1 MSYKVLGNGSF
12 PIDVCRSDRIM
23 NPWEEISLSDYEN
36 HMSLSSVNQL
46 QAMNKM
52 MKFQFEAY
60 PVTSAIVFG
69 VAGGN
74 GLEHVNLKKYSKI
87 YGIDINNAY
96 LDNVKKRYSFME
108 DILECKRIDLTCEPD
123 MLPEAELVIANLV
136 IEYVGLEPFK
146 KGILKTG
153 ARYVS
158 CIIQINTDEESWVSD
173 SPYLHSF
180 DGLDAVH
187 HQMEEQSLVMAMNEI
202 GFDLLKKD
210 AMPLPN
216 GKKLVM
222 LDFER

>member
-1 MSYKVLGNGSF
+1 
-12 PIDVCRSDRIM
+12 M

-52 MKFQFEAY
+52 MKFQLEAY

-158 CIIQINTDEESWVSD
+158 CIIQINTDEEFWVSD

-216 GKKLVM
+216 GKNLVM

>member
-1 MSYKVLGNGSF
+1 
-12 PIDVCRSDRIM
+12 M
-23 NPWEEISLSDYEN
+23 NSWEEISLSDYEN

-108 DILECKRIDLTCEPD
+108 DILECRRIDLTCETD

-187 HQMEEQSLVMAMNEI
+187 HQMEEQSLVIAMNEI

-210 AMPLPN
+210 AIPLPN
-216 GKKLVM
+216 GKKLMM

>member
-1 MSYKVLGNGSF
+1 
-12 PIDVCRSDRIM
+12 M

-202 GFDLLKKD
+202 GFDMLKKD

>member
-1 MSYKVLGNGSF
+1 
-12 PIDVCRSDRIM
+12 M

-108 DILECKRIDLTCEPD
+108 DILECKRIDLTCESD

-158 CIIQINTDEESWVSD
+158 CIIQINTDKESWVSD

>member
-1 MSYKVLGNGSF
+1 
-12 PIDVCRSDRIM
+12 M

-108 DILECKRIDLTCEPD
+108 DILECKRIDLTCETD

-158 CIIQINTDEESWVSD
+158 CIIQINTDEEFWVSD

>member
-1 MSYKVLGNGSF
+1 
-12 PIDVCRSDRIM
+12 M

-96 LDNVKKRYSFME
+96 LDNVKKRYSFMQ
-108 DILECKRIDLTCEPD
+108 DILECKRIDLTCETD

-146 KGILKTG
+146 KGIIKTG

>member
-1 MSYKVLGNGSF
+1 
-12 PIDVCRSDRIM
+12 M

-187 HQMEEQSLVMAMNEI
+187 HQMEEQSLVMTMNEI

>member
-1 MSYKVLGNGSF
+1 MV
-12 PIDVCRSDRIM
+12 IDEVKSAVYREDRIM

-36 HMSLSSVNQL
+36 HMSLASVNQL

-52 MKFQFEAY
+52 MKLQFEAY
-60 PVTSAIVFG
+60 PVTSAIVLG
-69 VAGGN
+69 IAGGN

-87 YGIDINNAY
+87 YAIDINEEY
-96 LDNVKKRYSFME
+96 LDATRKRYSSMGT
-108 DILECKRIDLTCEPD
+108 ILKCMRVDLTCEPD
-123 MLPEAELVIANLV
+123 MLPEADLVIANLV
-136 IEYVGLEPFK
+136 IEYVGYEAFK
-146 KGILKTG
+146 RAILKTG

-158 CIIQINTDEESWVSD
+158 GIIQINTDEGAWVSD

-187 HQMEEQSLVMAMNEI
+187 HQMEEQSLIMKMSEI
-202 GFDLLKKD
+202 GYCLIKTSDTS
-210 AMPLPN
+210 LPN

>member
-1 MSYKVLGNGSF
+1 
-12 PIDVCRSDRIM
+12 M

-74 GLEHVNLKKYSKI
+74 GLEHVNLRKYSKI

-108 DILECKRIDLTCEPD
+108 DILECKRIDLTCETD

>member
-1 MSYKVLGNGSF
+1 
-12 PIDVCRSDRIM
+12 M

-216 GKKLVM
+216 GKNLVM

>member
-1 MSYKVLGNGSF
+1 
-12 PIDVCRSDRIM
+12 M

-36 HMSLSSVNQL
+36 HLSLSSVNQL

-96 LDNVKKRYSFME
+96 LDNVKKRYSFMQ
-108 DILECKRIDLTCEPD
+108 DILECKRIDLTCETD

-146 KGILKTG
+146 KGIIKTG

-222 LDFER
+222 LDFERSIQVCLTK

>member
-1 MSYKVLGNGSF
+1 
-12 PIDVCRSDRIM
+12 M

-74 GLEHVNLKKYSKI
+74 GLEYVNLKKYSKI

>member
-1 MSYKVLGNGSF
+1 
-12 PIDVCRSDRIM
+12 M
-23 NPWEEISLSDYEN
+23 NPWEKISLSDYEN

-96 LDNVKKRYSFME
+96 LDNVKKRYSFMQ
-108 DILECKRIDLTCEPD
+108 DILECKRIDLTCETD
-123 MLPEAELVIANLV
+123 MLPEAELVIANIV

-146 KGILKTG
+146 KGIIKTG

>member
-1 MSYKVLGNGSF
+1 
-12 PIDVCRSDRIM
+12 M

-96 LDNVKKRYSFME
+96 LVKVKKRYSFME

>member
-1 MSYKVLGNGSF
+1 
-12 PIDVCRSDRIM
+12 M

-87 YGIDINNAY
+87 YGIDINNVY

-222 LDFER
+222 LDFKR

>member
-1 MSYKVLGNGSF
+1 
-12 PIDVCRSDRIM
+12 M

-216 GKKLVM
+216 GKKIVI

>member
-1 MSYKVLGNGSF
+1 
-12 PIDVCRSDRIM
+12 M

-96 LDNVKKRYSFME
+96 LDSVKKRYSFME

-187 HQMEEQSLVMAMNEI
+187 HQLEEQSLVMAMNEI

>member
-1 MSYKVLGNGSF
+1 
-12 PIDVCRSDRIM
+12 M

-74 GLEHVNLKKYSKI
+74 GLEHVNLRKYSKI

-108 DILECKRIDLTCEPD
+108 DILECKRIDLTCETD

-202 GFDLLKKD
+202 GFNLLKKD

>member
-1 MSYKVLGNGSF
+1 
-12 PIDVCRSDRIM
+12 M

-108 DILECKRIDLTCEPD
+108 DILECKRIDLTCETD

-146 KGILKTG
+146 KGIIKTG
-153 ARYVS
+153 ASYVS

>member
-1 MSYKVLGNGSF
+1 
-12 PIDVCRSDRIM
+12 
-23 NPWEEISLSDYEN
+23 
-36 HMSLSSVNQL
+36 
-46 QAMNKM
+46 
-52 MKFQFEAY
+52 
-60 PVTSAIVFG
+60 
-69 VAGGN
+69 
-74 GLEHVNLKKYSKI
+74 
-87 YGIDINNAY
+87 
-96 LDNVKKRYSFME
+96 ME
-108 DILECKRIDLTCEPD
+108 DILECKRIDLTCETD

-158 CIIQINTDEESWVSD
+158 CIIQINTDEEFWVSD

>member
-1 MSYKVLGNGSF
+1 
-12 PIDVCRSDRIM
+12 M

-216 GKKLVM
+216 GKKIVM

>member
-1 MSYKVLGNGSF
+1 
-12 PIDVCRSDRIM
+12 M

-108 DILECKRIDLTCEPD
+108 DILECKRIDLTCESD

>member
-1 MSYKVLGNGSF
+1 
-12 PIDVCRSDRIM
+12 M
-23 NPWEEISLSDYEN
+23 NPLEEISLSDYEN

-87 YGIDINNAY
+87 YGIDINNTY

-108 DILECKRIDLTCEPD
+108 DILECKRIDLTCDPD

>member
-1 MSYKVLGNGSF
+1 
-12 PIDVCRSDRIM
+12 M

-158 CIIQINTDEESWVSD
+158 CIIQINSDEESWVSD

>member
-1 MSYKVLGNGSF
+1 
-12 PIDVCRSDRIM
+12 M
-23 NPWEEISLSDYEN
+23 NSWEEISLSDYEN

-108 DILECKRIDLTCEPD
+108 DILECRRIDLTCETD

-187 HQMEEQSLVMAMNEI
+187 HQMEEQSLVIAMNEI

-216 GKKLVM
+216 GKKLMM

>member
-1 MSYKVLGNGSF
+1 
-12 PIDVCRSDRIM
+12 M

-216 GKKLVM
+216 GKRLVM

>member
-1 MSYKVLGNGSF
+1 
-12 PIDVCRSDRIM
+12 M

-123 MLPEAELVIANLV
+123 MLPDAELVIANLV

-173 SPYLHSF
+173 SPYFHSF

-187 HQMEEQSLVMAMNEI
+187 HQMDEQSLVMAMKEI